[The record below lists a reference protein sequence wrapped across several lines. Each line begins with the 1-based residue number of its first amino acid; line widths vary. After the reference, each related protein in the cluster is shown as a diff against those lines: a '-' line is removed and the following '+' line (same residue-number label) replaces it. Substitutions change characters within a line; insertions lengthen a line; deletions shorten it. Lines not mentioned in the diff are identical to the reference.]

1 MGGAMKR
8 IEKRKE
14 QLFIFELLLPGLIL
28 IGFFIVFPLYKVFQ
42 MSFTN
47 WDLMRAADGYYF
59 LGWQNFKDLFALSH
73 FTKTI
78 KLTILFEFGC
88 VVGTIVFSMVCA
100 LALNTNF
107 PGRAFVRGIALLPW
121 AIPSFVIAKIFLLSF
136 NGDYGMFA
144 RMFQFLFNVD
154 TNAFFSNEKLAFGL
168 VSFLTIWKSFP
179 FVTVLLMAAFSTVPK
194 DYYEAAELDGA
205 GRIRQLFSITIPSIM
220 PTLATL
226 TVMQFM
232 STLRTFD
239 MVYLF
244 TQGGPNYGTNI
255 IGNDIYLN
263 GFKLFKFGMASAE
276 GVILF
281 IVSML
286 FVIPYFIHEGKE
298 D

>member
-1 MGGAMKR
+1 
-8 IEKRKE
+8 
-14 QLFIFELLLPGLIL
+14 
-28 IGFFIVFPLYKVFQ
+28 
-42 MSFTN
+42 
-47 WDLMRAADGYYF
+47 
-59 LGWQNFKDLFALSH
+59 
-73 FTKTI
+73 
-78 KLTILFEFGC
+78 
-88 VVGTIVFSMVCA
+88 
-100 LALNTNF
+100 
-107 PGRAFVRGIALLPW
+107 
-121 AIPSFVIAKIFLLSF
+121 
-136 NGDYGMFA
+136 
-144 RMFQFLFNVD
+144 
-154 TNAFFSNEKLAFGL
+154 
-168 VSFLTIWKSFP
+168 
-179 FVTVLLMAAFSTVPK
+179 VTVLLMAAFSTVPK

-205 GRIRQLFSITIPSIM
+205 GKIRQFFSITIPSIL
-220 PTLATL
+220 PTLMTL
-226 TVMQFM
+226 TVLQFM

>member
-1 MGGAMKR
+1 MKR
-8 IEKRKE
+8 IERRKE
-14 QLFIFELLLPGLIL
+14 QLFILELLLPGLIL
-28 IGFFIVFPLYKVFQ
+28 IGVFIVFPIGKVFQ
-42 MSFTN
+42 MSVTN
-47 WDLMRAADGYYF
+47 WDLMRAAEGNYF
-59 LGWQNFKDLFALSH
+59 LGLQNFKDLFSLSH
-73 FTKTI
+73 FSKTI
-78 KLTILFEFGC
+78 NLTIVFELVC
-88 VVGTIVFSMVCA
+88 VIGTIVFSIIFA
-100 LALNTNF
+100 LALNAKF
-107 PGRAFVRGIALLPW
+107 HGRALIRGIALLPW
-121 AIPSFVIAKIFLLSF
+121 AIPSFVIAKVFLLSF

-144 RMFQFLFNVD
+144 KMFQFLFGLD
-154 TNAFFSNEKLAFGL
+154 TNAFFSREKLAFGL
-168 VSFLTIWKSFP
+168 VSFLTIWKNFP

-205 GRIRQLFSITIPSIM
+205 GKTRQFFSITLPSIM
-220 PTLATL
+220 TTLVTL
-226 TVMQFM
+226 TVLQFM

-239 MVYLF
+239 MVYLL